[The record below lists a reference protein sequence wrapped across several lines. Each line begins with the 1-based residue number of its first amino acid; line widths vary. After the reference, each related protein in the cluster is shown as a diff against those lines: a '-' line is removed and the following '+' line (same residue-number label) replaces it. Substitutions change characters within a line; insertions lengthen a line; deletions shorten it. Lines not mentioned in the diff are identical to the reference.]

1 MPDRSTESPIFWPI
15 ASLIE
20 AYRQGLLSPVEVA
33 DEVLARIDRLNPSLH
48 AYLVRFD
55 DLTRRQAR
63 EAEAAYRAGRA
74 LPLSGVP
81 ISIKDT
87 YPLAGAVTT
96 FGSVVHRHNLTRQ
109 DSGVVRRLRASGAV
123 FTGKTNTAEFGQ
135 SATSDNRLGPE
146 ASNPW
151 DTTRTL
157 GGSSGGA
164 AVSVAAGLASVALA
178 ADGGGSIRIPASFT
192 GLLGFK
198 PTYGLCPDEG
208 GLPAMSDFVC
218 PGPLARR
225 AADARAFLGALL
237 GRRISRAST
246 GRGLRIAWCPRP
258 EGRPVDPGVAATV
271 SAAVASLGALGHE
284 VVETALPLEGWNQA
298 FGPLVL
304 AEERRE
310 RGDLLRRFPDVLS
323 DYVRKSLVAARTL
336 SDDDI
341 AAGRAAH
348 RSYRARIAALF
359 ETWDAIATPATAV
372 TAFPFDQRPKR
383 IAGREVDWLWGAF
396 PFAVPFNVSGN
407 PAVIAA
413 VRARRRSARGS
424 ATRHA
429 AERGRETSRSCR
441 RCGRGDRIRLE
452 PDGRSSAA
460 AGGGGGF
467 VSGRVATWSH
477 DGVLEVTFENARRRN
492 ALSRSLLS
500 ALSRAIDDARAGDV
514 RVVVLAGA
522 GDGFSAGA
530 DLADLKGTI
539 DDRAVDDAIQG
550 AAASIRDCPARLSSR
565 PSRVRVSAARL
576 NWR

>member
-1 MPDRSTESPIFWPI
+1 MPDRGSESPIYWPI

-20 AYRQGLLSPVEVA
+20 AYRQGRLSPVEVA
-33 DEVLARIDRLNPSLH
+33 DEVLARIERLNPSLH

-55 DLTRRQAR
+55 DLTRRQAL

-81 ISIKDT
+81 VSIKDT

-96 FGSVVHRHNLTRQ
+96 FGSVVHRQNHTQQ
-109 DSGVVRRLRASGAV
+109 DSGVVRRLRAAGAV

-146 ASNPW
+146 AANPW

-198 PTYGLCPDEG
+198 PTYGLVSDEG
-208 GLPAMSDFVC
+208 GLPAMSDFVS
-218 PGPLARR
+218 PGPLARC
-225 AADARAFLGALL
+225 AADVRAFLGALL
-237 GRRISRAST
+237 GRRMSRGSV
-246 GRGLRIAWCPRP
+246 GNGLRIAWCPRP

-271 SAAVASLGALGHE
+271 SAGVASLEALGHE

-310 RGDLLRRFPDVLS
+310 RGDLLHSSPDVLS
-323 DYVRKSLVAARTL
+323 NYVRRSLVAAQALT
-336 SDDDI
+336 DDEI
-341 AAGRAAH
+341 AAGHAAH
-348 RSYRARIAALF
+348 RRYRARIAALF

-372 TAFPFDQRPKR
+372 TAFPFDKRPRR

-407 PAVIAA
+407 PAVSLPCGLADGLP
-413 VRARRRSARGS
+413 VGLQLVMPPSAD
-424 ATRHA
+424 
-429 AERGRETSRSCR
+429 ERLLDLTE
-441 RCGRGDRIRLE
+441 DLE
-452 PDGRSSAA
+452 
-460 AGGGGGF
+460 
-467 VSGRVATWSH
+467 
-477 DGVLEVTFENARRRN
+477 E
-492 ALSRSLLS
+492 ALAFDRSLM
-500 ALSRAIDDARAGDV
+500 GDPAP
-514 RVVVLAGA
+514 RP
-522 GDGFSAGA
+522 
-530 DLADLKGTI
+530 
-539 DDRAVDDAIQG
+539 AVE
-550 AAASIRDCPARLSSR
+550 AAS
-565 PSRVRVSAARL
+565 
-576 NWR
+576 

>member
-1 MPDRSTESPIFWPI
+1 MPDRGSESPLYWPV
-15 ASLIE
+15 ASLIA
-20 AYRQGLLSPVEVA
+20 AYRAGRLSPVEVA
-33 DEVLARIDRLNPSLH
+33 DDVLARIDRLNPSLH

-87 YPLAGAVTT
+87 FPLAGAVTT
-96 FGSVVHRHNLTRQ
+96 FGSAVHRHNVTQQ
-109 DSGVVRRLRASGAV
+109 DSGVVRRLRAAGAV

-164 AVSVAAGLASVALA
+164 AVSVAAGLASLALA

-198 PTYGLCPDEG
+198 PTYGLIPDEG
-208 GLPAMSDFVC
+208 GLSAMSAFVC
-218 PGPLARR
+218 PGPLAWR
-225 AADARAFLGALL
+225 AADARAFLGARR
-237 GRRISRAST
+237 GRRMSRARA

-271 SAAVASLGALGHE
+271 SAAVARLEILGHE
-284 VVETALPLEGWNQA
+284 VVETALPLEGWNEA

-310 RGDLLRRFPDVLS
+310 RGDLLDRFPDMLS
-323 DYVRKSLVAARTL
+323 DYVRRSLVAARTIT
-336 SDDDI
+336 DDDI

-348 RSYRARIAALF
+348 RAYRARVAALF
-359 ETWDAIATPATAV
+359 ESWDAIATPATAV
-372 TAFPFDQRPKR
+372 TAFPFDKRPKR

-407 PAVIAA
+407 PAVSLPCGLADGLPVGLQLVMPLNEDERLLDLA
-413 VRARRRSARGS
+413 EDMEEALAFDRRSM
-424 ATRHA
+424 
-429 AERGRETSRSCR
+429 
-441 RCGRGDRIRLE
+441 GDPAPL
-452 PDGRSSAA
+452 P
-460 AGGGGGF
+460 
-467 VSGRVATWSH
+467 
-477 DGVLEVTFENARRRN
+477 
-492 ALSRSLLS
+492 
-500 ALSRAIDDARAGDV
+500 
-514 RVVVLAGA
+514 
-522 GDGFSAGA
+522 
-530 DLADLKGTI
+530 
-539 DDRAVDDAIQG
+539 AVE
-550 AAASIRDCPARLSSR
+550 AAS
-565 PSRVRVSAARL
+565 
-576 NWR
+576 

>member
-1 MPDRSTESPIFWPI
+1 MPDRSSQSPIYWPI
-15 ASLIE
+15 SDLIE
-20 AYRQGLLSPVEVA
+20 AYRRGLLSPVEVA
-33 DEVLARIDRLNPSLH
+33 DEVLAQIDRLNPSLH

-87 YPLAGAVTT
+87 FPLAGAVTT
-96 FGSVVHRHNLTRQ
+96 FGSVVHRHNLTQQ

-218 PGPLARR
+218 PGPLARS

-237 GRRISRAST
+237 DRRMSRAGA

-271 SAAVASLGALGHE
+271 
-284 VVETALPLEGWNQA
+284 
-298 FGPLVL
+298 
-304 AEERRE
+304 ER
-310 RGDLLRRFPDVLS
+310 
-323 DYVRKSLVAARTL
+323 
-336 SDDDI
+336 
-341 AAGRAAH
+341 
-348 RSYRARIAALF
+348 
-359 ETWDAIATPATAV
+359 
-372 TAFPFDQRPKR
+372 
-383 IAGREVDWLWGAF
+383 
-396 PFAVPFNVSGN
+396 
-407 PAVIAA
+407 
-413 VRARRRSARGS
+413 
-424 ATRHA
+424 
-429 AERGRETSRSCR
+429 CR
-441 RCGRGDRIRLE
+441 R
-452 PDGRSSAA
+452 
-460 AGGGGGF
+460 
-467 VSGRVATWSH
+467 VS
-477 DGVLEVTFENARRRN
+477 
-492 ALSRSLLS
+492 
-500 ALSRAIDDARAGDV
+500 
-514 RVVVLAGA
+514 
-522 GDGFSAGA
+522 
-530 DLADLKGTI
+530 
-539 DDRAVDDAIQG
+539 
-550 AAASIRDCPARLSSR
+550 
-565 PSRVRVSAARL
+565 
-576 NWR
+576 

>member
-1 MPDRSTESPIFWPI
+1 MPDPGAESPLYWPV

-20 AYRQGLLSPVEVA
+20 AYREGRLSPVEVA
-33 DEVLARIDRLNPSLH
+33 DEVLAQIDRLNPSLH
-48 AYLVRFD
+48 AYLVRLD
-55 DLTRRQAR
+55 ELTRRQAR
-63 EAEAAYRAGRA
+63 EAEAAYRADRA

-87 YPLAGAVTT
+87 FPLAGAVTT
-96 FGSVVHRHNLTRQ
+96 FGSVVHRNNVTHE
-109 DSGVVRRLRASGAV
+109 DSGIVRRLRASGAM

-146 ASNPW
+146 AANPW
-151 DTTRTL
+151 DTSRTL

-198 PTYGLCPDEG
+198 PTYGLCSDEG

-218 PGPLARR
+218 PGPLAWR

-237 GRRISRAST
+237 GRRLNRASA

-271 SAAVASLGALGHE
+271 SAAVACLGTFGHE
-284 VVETALPLEGWNQA
+284 VVETALPLDGWNRA

-310 RGDLLRRFPDVLS
+310 RGDLLQRCPDVLS
-323 DYVRKSLVAARTL
+323 DYVRRSLAAAQTL
-336 SDDDI
+336 TDDEI
-341 AAGRAAH
+341 AAGREAH

-372 TAFPFDQRPKR
+372 TAFPLGKRPKR

-396 PFAVPFNVSGN
+396 PFAVPFNVS
-407 PAVIAA
+407 VIPPCRCR
-413 VRARRRSARGS
+413 VGLPTVCPSVCS
-424 ATRHA
+424 
-429 AERGRETSRSCR
+429 SSCR
-441 RCGRGDRIRLE
+441 
-452 PDGRSSAA
+452 
-460 AGGGGGF
+460 
-467 VSGRVATWSH
+467 
-477 DGVLEVTFENARRRN
+477 
-492 ALSRSLLS
+492 
-500 ALSRAIDDARAGDV
+500 
-514 RVVVLAGA
+514 
-522 GDGFSAGA
+522 
-530 DLADLKGTI
+530 
-539 DDRAVDDAIQG
+539 
-550 AAASIRDCPARLSSR
+550 
-565 PSRVRVSAARL
+565 
-576 NWR
+576 

>member
-1 MPDRSTESPIFWPI
+1 MPDRGGESPLYWPVAALI
-15 ASLIE
+15 A
-20 AYRQGLLSPVEVA
+20 AYRAGRLSPVEVA

-63 EAEAAYRAGRA
+63 EAEGAYRAGRA

-87 YPLAGAVTT
+87 FPLAGAVTT
-96 FGSVVHRHNLTRQ
+96 FGSAVHRHNVTQQ
-109 DSGVVRRLRASGAV
+109 DSGVVRRLRDSGAV

-146 ASNPW
+146 AANPW
-151 DTTRTL
+151 DTARTL

-198 PTYGLCPDEG
+198 PTYGLIPDED

-218 PGPLARR
+218 PGPLARC

-237 GRRISRAST
+237 GRRMSRA
-246 GRGLRIAWCPRP
+246 GAGGGLRIAWCPRP

-271 SAAVASLGALGHE
+271 STAVASLEALGHE
-284 VVETALPLEGWNQA
+284 VVETALPLEGWNRA

-310 RGDLLRRFPDVLS
+310 RGDLLERFPDALS
-323 DYVRKSLVAARTL
+323 DYVRRSLAAAQTL
-336 SDDDI
+336 TEGEI
-341 AAGRAAH
+341 AAARAAH
-348 RSYRARIAALF
+348 RRYRARIAALF

-372 TAFPFDQRPKR
+372 TAFPFDKRPKR

-407 PAVIAA
+407 PAVSLPCGLADGLPVGLQLVMPLNA
-413 VRARRRSARGS
+413 D
-424 ATRHA
+424 
-429 AERGRETSRSCR
+429 ER
-441 RCGRGDRIRLE
+441 
-452 PDGRSSAA
+452 
-460 AGGGGGF
+460 
-467 VSGRVATWSH
+467 
-477 DGVLEVTFENARRRN
+477 
-492 ALSRSLLS
+492 LL
-500 ALSRAIDDARAGDV
+500 
-514 RVVVLAGA
+514 
-522 GDGFSAGA
+522 
-530 DLADLKGTI
+530 DLAEDVEDALAF
-539 DDRAVDDAIQG
+539 DRSPMGDPAPRPAVE
-550 AAASIRDCPARLSSR
+550 AAS
-565 PSRVRVSAARL
+565 
-576 NWR
+576 

>member
-1 MPDRSTESPIFWPI
+1 MPDRGAESPLYWPV
-15 ASLIE
+15 ASLIA
-20 AYRQGLLSPVEVA
+20 AYRAGSLSPVEVV
-33 DEVLARIDRLNPSLH
+33 DDVLARIDRLNPSLH

-55 DLTRRQAR
+55 ELTRRQAR

-87 YPLAGAVTT
+87 FPLAGAVTT
-96 FGSVVHRHNLTRQ
+96 FGSVVHRHNVTQR
-109 DSGVVRRLRASGAV
+109 DSGVVRRLRAAGAV

-198 PTYGLCPDEG
+198 PTYGLIPDEG

-218 PGPLARR
+218 PGPLAWR
-225 AADARAFLGALL
+225 AGDARAFLGALL
-237 GRRISRAST
+237 GRRMSRGSA

-271 SAAVASLGALGHE
+271 SAAVASLEALGHE
-284 VVETALPLEGWNQA
+284 VAETTLPFEGWNQA

-310 RGDLLRRFPDVLS
+310 RGDLLHEFPDVLS
-323 DYVRKSLVAARTL
+323 DYVRRSLAAAQTL
-336 SDDDI
+336 TDAEI

-348 RSYRARIAALF
+348 RRYRARIAALF

-372 TAFPFDQRPKR
+372 TAFPFDKRPKR

-407 PAVIAA
+407 PAVSLPCGLA
-413 VRARRRSARGS
+413 VGLPVGLQLVMPLN
-424 ATRHA
+424 
-429 AERGRETSRSCR
+429 E
-441 RCGRGDRIRLE
+441 
-452 PDGRSSAA
+452 
-460 AGGGGGF
+460 
-467 VSGRVATWSH
+467 
-477 DGVLEVTFENARRRN
+477 
-492 ALSRSLLS
+492 
-500 ALSRAIDDARAGDV
+500 DAR
-514 RVVVLAGA
+514 LL
-522 GDGFSAGA
+522 
-530 DLADLKGTI
+530 DLAEDMEEALAF
-539 DDRAVDDAIQG
+539 DRSTMGDPVPWPAVE
-550 AAASIRDCPARLSSR
+550 AAS
-565 PSRVRVSAARL
+565 
-576 NWR
+576 

>member
-1 MPDRSTESPIFWPI
+1 MPERGSESPLYWPV
-15 ASLIE
+15 AALIE
-20 AYRQGLLSPVEVA
+20 TYRQGRLSPVEVA
-33 DEVLARIDRLNPSLH
+33 DEVLARIDRLNPALN

-63 EAEAAYRAGRA
+63 EAEVAYRAGRS

-81 ISIKDT
+81 VSIKDT
-87 YPLAGAVTT
+87 FPLAGAVTT
-96 FGSVVHRHNLTRQ
+96 FGSAVHRHDLTHE
-109 DSGVVRRLRASGAV
+109 DSGVVRRLRAAGAV

-146 ASNPW
+146 AANPW

-218 PGPLARR
+218 PGPLARC
-225 AADARAFLGALL
+225 AADARTFLGALL
-237 GRRISRAST
+237 GRSMSRAAT
-246 GRGLRIAWCPRP
+246 ARGLRIAWCPRP
-258 EGRPVDPGVAATV
+258 EGRPVDPGVAAAV
-271 SAAVASLGALGHE
+271 STAVAKLETLGHA
-284 VVETALPLEGWNQA
+284 VVETALPLDGWNQA

-310 RGDLLRRFPDVLS
+310 RGDLLQRCPDVLS
-323 DYVRKSLVAARTL
+323 DYVRKSLAAAQTL
-336 SDDDI
+336 GEDEI

-348 RSYRARIAALF
+348 RRYRTRIAALF

-407 PAVIAA
+407 PAVSLPCGLADGLP
-413 VRARRRSARGS
+413 VGLQLVMPLNRDERLLDF
-424 ATRHA
+424 
-429 AERGRETSRSCR
+429 AEDVE
-441 RCGRGDRIRLE
+441 E
-452 PDGRSSAA
+452 
-460 AGGGGGF
+460 
-467 VSGRVATWSH
+467 
-477 DGVLEVTFENARRRN
+477 
-492 ALSRSLLS
+492 ALAFDRSLM
-500 ALSRAIDDARAGDV
+500 GDPSP
-514 RVVVLAGA
+514 GP
-522 GDGFSAGA
+522 
-530 DLADLKGTI
+530 
-539 DDRAVDDAIQG
+539 AVE
-550 AAASIRDCPARLSSR
+550 AAS
-565 PSRVRVSAARL
+565 
-576 NWR
+576 

>member
-1 MPDRSTESPIFWPI
+1 MPDCGAESPIYWPI
-15 ASLIE
+15 ASLIA
-20 AYRQGLLSPVEVA
+20 AYRAGWLSPVEVA
-33 DEVLARIDRLNPSLH
+33 DEVLARSDRLNPSLH

-63 EAEAAYRAGRA
+63 QAEAAYRAGRA

-87 YPLAGAVTT
+87 FPLAGAVTT

-109 DSGVVRRLRASGAV
+109 DSGVVRRLRAAGAV

-135 SATSDNRLGPE
+135 SATSDNRLGLE
-146 ASNPW
+146 SANPW

-198 PTYGLCPDEG
+198 PTYGLIPDEG

-218 PGPLARR
+218 PGPLAWR
-225 AADARAFLGALL
+225 AADARAFVAALL
-237 GRRISRAST
+237 GRRMSRVGAVK
-246 GRGLRIAWCPRP
+246 GLRIAWCPRP

-271 SAAVASLGALGHE
+271 SVAVASLEALGHE
-284 VVETALPLEGWNQA
+284 VVERALPLEGWNQA

-310 RGDLLRRFPDVLS
+310 RGDLLHSFPDLLS
-323 DYVRKSLVAARTL
+323 DYMRKSLVAAQTL
-336 SDDDI
+336 TDGEI

-348 RSYRARIAALF
+348 RRYRARIAALF

-372 TAFPFDQRPKR
+372 TAFPFGKRPKR
-383 IAGREVDWLWGAF
+383 IAGHDVDWLWGAF

-407 PAVIAA
+407 PAVSLPCGLADGLP
-413 VRARRRSARGS
+413 VGLQLVMPLNED
-424 ATRHA
+424 
-429 AERGRETSRSCR
+429 ER
-441 RCGRGDRIRLE
+441 
-452 PDGRSSAA
+452 
-460 AGGGGGF
+460 
-467 VSGRVATWSH
+467 
-477 DGVLEVTFENARRRN
+477 
-492 ALSRSLLS
+492 LL
-500 ALSRAIDDARAGDV
+500 
-514 RVVVLAGA
+514 
-522 GDGFSAGA
+522 
-530 DLADLKGTI
+530 DLAEDVEEALAFDWTPIG
-539 DDRAVDDAIQG
+539 DPAPRPVAE
-550 AAASIRDCPARLSSR
+550 AAS
-565 PSRVRVSAARL
+565 
-576 NWR
+576 

>member
-1 MPDRSTESPIFWPI
+1 MPDGSGETPIRWPVS
-15 ASLIE
+15 SLIE
-20 AYRQGLLSPVEVA
+20 AYRRRRLSPVEVA

-48 AYLVRFD
+48 AYLLRFEG
-55 DLTRRQAR
+55 LTRRQAR
-63 EAEAAYRAGRA
+63 EAETAYRAGRA

-87 YPLAGAVTT
+87 FPLAGAVTT
-96 FGSVVHRHNLTRQ
+96 FGSVVHRHHLTPH
-109 DSGVVRRLRASGAV
+109 DSGAVRRLRASGAV

-146 ASNPW
+146 AANPW

-208 GLPAMSDFVC
+208 GLAAMSDFVC

-237 GRRISRAST
+237 GRRMSRAGA
-246 GRGLRIAWCPRP
+246 GRGLRIAWCPHP
-258 EGRPVDPGVAATV
+258 EGRPVDAGVEATV
-271 SAAVASLGALGHE
+271 HAAVASLGALGHE
-284 VVETALPLEGWNQA
+284 VVETTLPLEGWDRA

-310 RGDLLRRFPDVLS
+310 RGHLLDRCPDVLS
-323 DYVRKSLVAARTL
+323 DYVRKSLSAAQTL
-336 SDDDI
+336 TDDEI

-348 RSYRARIAALF
+348 RSYRARIATLF
-359 ETWDAIATPATAV
+359 DTWDAIATPATAV
-372 TAFPFDQRPKR
+372 TAFPFDERPKR

-407 PAVIAA
+407 PAVSLPCGLADGLPVGLQVVMA
-413 VRARRRSARGS
+413 LNEDERLLDL
-424 ATRHA
+424 
-429 AERGRETSRSCR
+429 AEDVEEAIGFDWSLM
-441 RCGRGDRIRLE
+441 GDPTPRL
-452 PDGRSSAA
+452 A
-460 AGGGGGF
+460 AG
-467 VSGRVATWSH
+467 
-477 DGVLEVTFENARRRN
+477 
-492 ALSRSLLS
+492 
-500 ALSRAIDDARAGDV
+500 
-514 RVVVLAGA
+514 
-522 GDGFSAGA
+522 
-530 DLADLKGTI
+530 
-539 DDRAVDDAIQG
+539 
-550 AAASIRDCPARLSSR
+550 AAS
-565 PSRVRVSAARL
+565 
-576 NWR
+576 